1 MSDELVVA
9 VDVARGGADKSVLAV
24 RRGMRLDELVVLPP
38 SADLMATTGHVIT
51 ELDRLG
57 VRARDR
63 RVRLP
68 GELPPEAS
76 QYVRPSGYYWSPGVG
91 TVVVDEVGVGG
102 GLLDRLKEQH
112 YHAVGFN
119 GGRASRDRRKFVNL
133 RAEAF
138 WELRKL
144 LEAGAVALP
153 RDDQLWD
160 ELTALRWS
168 VDSQGRVALEAKD
181 ALRDRIGRSPDK
193 ADAVA
198 MCFWW
203 RPGRAGVPEQRPVY
217 WG

>member
-1 MSDELVVA
+1 M
-9 VDVARGGADKSVLAV
+9 
-24 RRGMRLDELVVLPP
+24 
-38 SADLMATTGHVIT
+38 
-51 ELDRLG
+51 
-57 VRARDR
+57 
-63 RVRLP
+63 
-68 GELPPEAS
+68 
-76 QYVRPSGYYWSPGVG
+76 
-91 TVVVDEVGVGG
+91 VVDEAGVGG
-102 GLLDRLKEQH
+102 GVFDRLKEQR
-112 YHAVGFN
+112 YKCSGFN
-119 GGRASRDRRKFVNL
+119 GGRAARDRRKFVNL

-138 WELRKL
+138 WELRKV